1 MKKVTRTAL
10 IIGVIVLLLLVAGF
24 ILAGIFGLLLDVLYI
39 SLIVLAAFSMIS
51 TVFLIYAVLVLVN
64 AITTVRNEIKPLMA
78 SMEET
83 VGMFKDT
90 AKMAGETASA
100 IGSTASVI
108 GSTAQLTKEF
118 AVKPTVRA
126 AALVIASQQIVS
138 VFMGKGKVR
147 SRAEKRRKEQ
157 LKAVQSMRGDN

>member
-1 MKKVTRTAL
+1 MKKVTRIAL
-10 IIGVIVLLLLVAGF
+10 ISGVVVLLLLVAGF

-39 SLIVLAAFSMIS
+39 SLIVLAALSMLS
-51 TVFLIYAVLVLVN
+51 TIFLIYAVLVLVN
-64 AITTVRNEIKPLMA
+64 AITTVRNEIKPLMT

-83 VGMFKDT
+83 MDLLKDT
-90 AKMAGETASA
+90 AKVAGETASS
-100 IGSTASVI
+100 IGNTATVI

-126 AALVIASQQIVS
+126 AAFVIASQQMVRI
-138 VFMGKGKVR
+138 FMGKGRVQ

-157 LKAVQSMRGDN
+157 MKAVERMREGK